1 LWPHGGEGRGND
13 NVKQITHGNE
23 KGTRVCISSE
33 VQPEFRAFVPA
44 PQCHVREN
52 WSDAEPNQPTNALQ
66 PALEILASVEKQLAI
81 DLDRIYVVGQSMG
94 GLGVWWSL
102 LQTHPEKWWAAAV
115 LAAYDNFTAPMSINR
130 ILLWACRPERS
141 RGSGAGND
149 EAIEEAERQVAL
161 HGMPQRGSR
170 CVEPGVC
177 WARAGAVAVV
187 AAARETGRRPSWH
200 WRGSR
205 ESLR

>member
-1 LWPHGGEGRGND
+1 LWPHGGGGRGNE
-13 NVKQITHGNE
+13 NVKQIAHGNE
-23 KGTRVCISSE
+23 KRMRVCISSE
-33 VQPEFRAFVPA
+33 VQSEFRAFVPA
-44 PQCHVREN
+44 PQCHEREN
-52 WSDAEPNQPTNALQ
+52 WSDPEPNQPTNALQ

-102 LQTHPEKWWAAAV
+102 LQTHPEKWSAAAV

-149 EAIEEAERQVAL
+149 EATEEAERQLAL
-161 HGMPQRGSR
+161 HRIPQRGSR
-170 CVEPGVC
+170 CLEPGVC
-177 WARAGAVAVV
+177 GARAGGVAVF
-187 AAARETGRRPSWH
+187 AAAREPAEGQVGTGAAPANH
-200 WRGSR
+200 
-205 ESLR
+205 

>member
-33 VQPEFRAFVPA
+33 VQSEFRAFVPA
-44 PQCHVREN
+44 PQCPAGERTGPTP
-52 WSDAEPNQPTNALQ
+52 EPNQPTNALQ
-66 PALEILASVEKQLAI
+66 AAREILGSVEKHLAI

-102 LQTHPEKWWAAAV
+102 LQTHPEKWSAAAV

-130 ILLWACRPERS
+130 IPLWVCRPERS
-141 RGSGAGND
+141 RGSGAGNS
-149 EAIEEAERQVAL
+149 
-161 HGMPQRGSR
+161 GK
-170 CVEPGVC
+170 
-177 WARAGAVAVV
+177 
-187 AAARETGRRPSWH
+187 
-200 WRGSR
+200 
-205 ESLR
+205 

>member
-23 KGTRVCISSE
+23 KGMHVCIASE
-33 VQPEFRAFVPA
+33 VQSQSRAFVPA

-52 WSDAEPNQPTNALQ
+52 WSDPEPNQPTNALQ
-66 PALEILASVEKQLAI
+66 PALEILASVEKRLAI

-94 GLGVWWSL
+94 GFGVWWSL
-102 LQTHPEKWWAAAV
+102 LQTHPEKWSAAAV

-130 ILLWACRPERS
+130 ILLWVCRPKRS

-149 EAIEEAERQVAL
+149 EATEEAERQLAL
-161 HGMPQRGSR
+161 HRIPQRG
-170 CVEPGVC
+170 
-177 WARAGAVAVV
+177 
-187 AAARETGRRPSWH
+187 
-200 WRGSR
+200 
-205 ESLR
+205 